1 MSDDEATA
9 LRVTMIGGQRYPDDF
24 TVIWR
29 GLPIGRI
36 MQASGLPPHVSEWR
50 WTCNCHGKPDDDGG
64 SGVELDDCKAKFR
77 VRMVADTRR
86 AVGCGHREG
95 ARDAALTAI
104 INIAGSGKPLWGQ

>member
-1 MSDDEATA
+1 LSDGEAIA

-50 WTCNCHGKPDDDGG
+50 WTCNFHGKQGDGSG
-64 SGVELDDCKAKFR
+64 SGVDLDDCKAKFR
-77 VRMVADTRR
+77 VARPRIR
-86 AVGCGHREG
+86 AAPFG
-95 ARDAALTAI
+95 AWFTIIGIIDRTATL
-104 INIAGSGKPLWGQ
+104 A